1 MKACW
6 TTDTVLK
13 SREQHGREPGLP
25 GDLPFGN
32 DTVFPGLGSRPT
44 GHRRAGQQG
53 NGQAC
58 GRTVEL
64 VDLYRTL
71 ADLCGLSTDSKT
83 EGASL
88 KPLLQNP
95 QAVWSRPAYSQ
106 VTRGAVVG
114 TDTAKKA
121 KDCQPIMGRSVRT
134 ERWRYTEWD
143 EGRQGTEL
151 YDHNA
156 DPREMK
162 NLASDSKHAET
173 VAKLKHLLTN
183 QRP

>member
-1 MKACW
+1 M
-6 TTDTVLK
+6 
-13 SREQHGREPGLP
+13 
-25 GDLPFGN
+25 
-32 DTVFPGLGSRPT
+32 
-44 GHRRAGQQG
+44 
-53 NGQAC
+53 
-58 GRTVEL
+58 
-64 VDLYRTL
+64 
-71 ADLCGLSTDSKT
+71 
-83 EGASL
+83 
-88 KPLLQNP
+88 
-95 QAVWSRPAYSQ
+95 WSRPAYSQ
-106 VTRGAVVG
+106 VTRGVAVG

-162 NLASDSKHAET
+162 NLVSDSKHAET